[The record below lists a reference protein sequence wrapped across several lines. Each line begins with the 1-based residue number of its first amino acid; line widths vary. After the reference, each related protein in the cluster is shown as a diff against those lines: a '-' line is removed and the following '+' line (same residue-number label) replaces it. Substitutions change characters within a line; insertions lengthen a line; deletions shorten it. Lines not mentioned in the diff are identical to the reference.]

1 MLGLDP
7 CVSRHRL
14 KLNSRRSYLPKTFR
28 NKGWRQIVLTKSLK
42 VVFQFGLFS
51 WHGCRLLVQLKI
63 VQDPK
68 AKNAKGEIKV
78 YPFSF
83 LNGVHPYKDPNG
95 PGVQA
100 NHNKPNKTP
109 HPTTRRPANSPAI
122 FFLEFG
128 RCRSKARSL
137 HEHKL
142 SKRRLYKDTVGPYEQ
157 ANRSRI
163 TKKHTRPPNHDDPQI
178 PQPDLRFVKAKK
190 TQTRHTKGQ
199 GPKQKHPQKMICQWT
214 QRSYHCVTLKNM
226 PELIIH
232 YDIQ

>member
-1 MLGLDP
+1 MLCLDP

-122 FFLEFG
+122 FF
-128 RCRSKARSL
+128 SSL
-137 HEHKL
+137 ADVAL
-142 SKRRLYKDTVGPYEQ
+142 RLGPYMSISCQ
-157 ANRSRI
+157 KDVCTRTQLVHMSR
-163 TKKHTRPPNHDDPQI
+163 QI
-178 PQPDLRFVKAKK
+178 GV
-190 TQTRHTKGQ
+190 
-199 GPKQKHPQKMICQWT
+199 
-214 QRSYHCVTLKNM
+214 
-226 PELIIH
+226 E
-232 YDIQ
+232 